1 MKGKKLA
8 LYTCILVVVTAV
20 ATYSLTWITNAF
32 IYGFEPSTT
41 GLFGGDSSKTITT
54 KLGQIQSLIDQ
65 YYYKDVDEKEMEVG
79 ALKGA
84 VLSLGDPYSGYYTNE
99 DYLSFSEQISGH
111 YSGIGV
117 TVTMDPT
124 DNTILVISTQKG
136 TPAHEAG
143 LETDDKIIAINGEA
157 IPADL
162 ETAVSKIKGK
172 NGTTVT
178 LTILKNKTG
187 KTVDKEIERKEIT
200 LDTLMSE
207 IIEGDIGYVELT
219 AFDESTVKEFKKE
232 IETLEEKGARSIILD
247 LRGNPGGMVD
257 AAAVVGDVLLPEC
270 DITYMEYK
278 SGEREYIR
286 SDKDCYKGKI
296 VVLVDGGSASASE
309 IIAGAIRDNDRGEI
323 VGTQTYGKG
332 LVQTMY
338 PLSLG
343 DGYVKLTVARY
354 FTPDGEDINEKGITP
369 DHIVE
374 PSEDGKEDLQLKK
387 AVELLKN

>member
-1 MKGKKLA
+1 
-8 LYTCILVVVTAV
+8 
-20 ATYSLTWITNAF
+20 
-32 IYGFEPSTT
+32 
-41 GLFGGDSSKTITT
+41 
-54 KLGQIQSLIDQ
+54 
-65 YYYKDVDEKEMEVG
+65 
-79 ALKGA
+79 
-84 VLSLGDPYSGYYTNE
+84 
-99 DYLSFSEQISGH
+99 
-111 YSGIGV
+111 
-117 TVTMDPT
+117 MDPT
-124 DNTILVISTQKG
+124 DNTIIVISTQKG
-136 TPAHEAG
+136 TPAHQAG
-143 LETDDKIIAINGEA
+143 LETDDKIIAINGEP

-162 ETAVSKIKGK
+162 EAAVSKIKGE

-200 LDTLMSE
+200 LDTLTSQ

-232 IETLEEKGARSIILD
+232 IELLEEKGAKSIILD

-278 SGEREYIR
+278 SGDREYIR
-286 SDKDCYKGKI
+286 SDEDCYKGKV

-374 PSEDGKEDLQLKK
+374 QSEDGEEDLQLKK
-387 AVELLKN
+387 AIELLEK